1 MKIFRFVLLAALI
14 ALVAHPSVA
23 GVLGPGGFDD
33 KDTYG
38 YTDFD
43 PSAYGEFWG
52 SGGLDTGGDPGTLCF
67 TDPYGGASG
76 PFYSDDLSGY
86 CEPGSHDP
94 TPEPSSLFLMGSGL
108 LAIGGTLRRRLL
120 RI

>member
-1 MKIFRFVLLAALI
+1 MKIFRFVFLAALL
-14 ALVAHPSVA
+14 ALATHPAVA

-43 PSAYGEFWG
+43 PSAYGELWG

-67 TDPYGGASG
+67 TDPYGGSSGSFYWDDSG
-76 PFYSDDLSGY
+76 PY
-86 CEPGSHDP
+86 CDTRP
-94 TPEPSSLFLMGSGL
+94 TPEPASLFLMGSGL